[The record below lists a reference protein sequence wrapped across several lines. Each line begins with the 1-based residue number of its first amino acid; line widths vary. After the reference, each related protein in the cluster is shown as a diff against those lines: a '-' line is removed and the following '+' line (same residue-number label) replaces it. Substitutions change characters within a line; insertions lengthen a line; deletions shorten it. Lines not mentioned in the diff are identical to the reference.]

1 MSGRVKY
8 LFISLRNWRGSDLK
22 HSSRLNLACCL
33 EYLHHVIYSFRER
46 TQKARSFPL
55 SVSLPGVE
63 TQPVSRP
70 CAVKVGWALK
80 SSFQLSPLLLP
91 CPTLPHPHFTGPAL
105 RRAGI
110 CSKSFTNQVV
120 ASVSTPHLSL
130 PLSYLKYYSIFF
142 PVESAH
148 LFRKGIF

>member
-8 LFISLRNWRGSDLK
+8 LFISLRNWRGSELK

-46 TQKARSFPL
+46 TQKARSFPGFSNQVWKPSQFQDLVL
-55 SVSLPGVE
+55 SRLGGPWSLH
-63 TQPVSRP
+63 
-70 CAVKVGWALK
+70 
-80 SSFQLSPLLLP
+80 SSSTLCSCPAQP
-91 CPTLPHPHFTGPAL
+91 CPTPISQAQPWEGQEFAQ
-105 RRAGI
+105 
-110 CSKSFTNQVV
+110 SFTNQVV